1 MAVTSAATQNF
12 VPVRDIRDGVVIM
25 KNGQMAMV
33 LLATSIN
40 FALKSSDEQRAIL
53 RQFQAFLNTLDFSLQ
68 FYVQSRRLNIQPY
81 LEVLQSRESA
91 QDNDLMKIQLRE
103 YIEFVRSFASEVDIM
118 TKNFFI
124 VIPYT
129 PSGIDLTEGLSGG
142 ISKILK
148 RKQEAMTVNKFEEE
162 KTQLDQ
168 RVSVVEQGMARLG
181 IRTVPLGNEELV
193 ELYYHIFN
201 PDEVNSQPPTRD
213 G

>member
-1 MAVTSAATQNF
+1 MAVTSSATQKF
-12 VPVRDIRDGVVIM
+12 VPIRDIKDGVVIM
-25 KNGQMAMV
+25 KDGQMAMV

-40 FALKSSDEQRAIL
+40 FALKSTDEQRAIL

-81 LEVLQSRESA
+81 LEVLQAREPA

-103 YIEFVRSFASEVDIM
+103 YMEFVRSFASEVDIM

-129 PSGIDLTEGLSGG
+129 PLGIDLTEGLSGG

-148 RKQEAMTVNKFEEE
+148 RKQEVMSASKFEEE

-168 RVSVVEQGMARLG
+168 RVSVVEQGMARIG

-201 PDEVNSQPPTRD
+201 PDEINSKPPEQSV
-213 G
+213 